1 MSDTS
6 GHESVRS
13 SDLDEGLVS
22 FITTAQDESKD
33 CSSINWLRF
42 SGTNR
47 EDGWRAALN
56 LASNGQTDRWYV
68 GVTESPVRR
77 MLGDFLRPATMT
89 PHNRKYH
96 CLYPLIVT
104 RDAVAVEKSW
114 ILGLTSEL
122 GYFRRDNV
130 GPGGEHVLVG
140 ATKFVY
146 LCIRWRTVAVCTD

>member
-1 MSDTS
+1 MVEFFERLFSVHRCPGCFHRRVAAGLDDPVVSDTS

-42 SGTNR
+42 SGTNL

-56 LASNGQTDRWYV
+56 LASNGQTERWYV

-77 MLGDFLRPATMT
+77 MLGDCLRPATMT

-104 RDAVAVEKSW
+104 RDAAAVKKRW
-114 ILGLTSEL
+114 ILDLSL
-122 GYFRRDNV
+122 I
-130 GPGGEHVLVG
+130 H
-140 ATKFVY
+140 
-146 LCIRWRTVAVCTD
+146 I